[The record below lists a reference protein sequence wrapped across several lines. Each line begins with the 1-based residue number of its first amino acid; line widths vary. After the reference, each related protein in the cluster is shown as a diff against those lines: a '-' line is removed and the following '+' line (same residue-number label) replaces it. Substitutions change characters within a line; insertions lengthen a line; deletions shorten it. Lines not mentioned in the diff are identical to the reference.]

1 MKRSQKKAPN
11 EKQALIT
18 RAYVVALVLFLLA
31 VGVVTKLIQVQ
42 YFAKYQDRSWAEIAA
57 ESIVRVDTIP
67 AMRGNIYANDGSLL
81 ATSIPYYLVELDAK
95 YPDSSYFADHVGI
108 LADSLARAFGR
119 KSRGAYK
126 AMIEKTRR
134 SAKTSTLRLY
144 PKAVSYQMK
153 ERIQR
158 WPFFRR
164 GDDKLR
170 GTDGKH
176 KYSKTMAG
184 KLPPEYRRYR
194 PFSPMADRTVGTL
207 DARTGQ
213 GRVGLEAS
221 FDKHLAGKGGISWVQ
236 DLPHGFRM
244 PVANERN
251 IRPETGQDIHTT
263 LDINFQD
270 VAESALKN
278 TLDKFEANYG
288 CVIVME
294 VATGKIKAMTN
305 LTRKGPNRFVD
316 DRNYAL
322 TMGADPGSTFKL
334 ATMMAVLEETGI
346 DPNKVWVNTG
356 DGRLRYRNITITD
369 AHRGGFGSITASQVL
384 EKSSN
389 IGTHILMRKYF
400 YDKPD
405 KYLDYLEKFRLK
417 SRTGLH
423 MQGEAAPFIRD
434 RSSKLWNDKITLTP
448 MSYGYGMRLAPI
460 QILALYNAIANQ
472 GYWVRPMIV
481 DQIRSSS
488 EIVNTYE
495 PYVTSSPICSERT
508 VKLVQQMLE
517 GVVQNGTAPEL
528 KASPYRIA
536 GKTGTAQ
543 RIVNKS
549 YVSGRGLRVSFVG
562 YFPANRPK
570 YSCMVLVENSMSAGY
585 NLYAGQVAAP
595 VFKQVADRIYAY
607 DMGLHEPAKLDPEE
621 SKSGKSPSLVN
632 WTGKADEVK
641 VVASTLN
648 LSELPEDEI
657 TTAGEPN
664 DDNVWLRGSTSGQGK
679 TKWTIRE
686 ITKAEVP
693 DLRGMSLRDAVY
705 LMENKGYRVG
715 FKGSGKVV
723 SQSLKPGE
731 NTSGARRILL
741 ELN

>member
-1 MKRSQKKAPN
+1 MKRSPKKQPN
-11 EKQALIT
+11 EKRALIT
-18 RAYVVALVLFLLA
+18 RAYVVAAVLFLLA
-31 VGVVTKLIQVQ
+31 VGVVAKLIQVQ
-42 YFAKYQDRSWAEIAA
+42 YFAKYEGKPWAQIAA
-57 ESIVRVDTIP
+57 ESIVRLDTIP
-67 AMRGNIYANDGSLL
+67 AMRGNIYASDGSLL
-81 ATSIPYYLVELDAK
+81 ATSIPYYIVQLDAK
-95 YPDSSYFADHVGI
+95 YPDSAYFADHVNI
-108 LADSLARAFGR
+108 LADSLVRAFGR
-119 KSRGAYK
+119 NTRSGYK
-126 AMIEKTRR
+126 AMIEKTRK
-134 SAKTSTLRLY
+134 SAKYSTLRLY
-144 PKAVSYQMK
+144 PRAVSYQMK
-153 ERIQR
+153 ERIEQ
-158 WPFFRR
+158 WPFFRK
-164 GDDKLR
+164 GDDKILGANKKR
-170 GTDGKH
+170 
-176 KYSKTMAG
+176 KYSKTVAG

-194 PFSPMADRTVGTL
+194 PFSPMADRTIGML
-207 DARTGQ
+207 DARTGR

-221 FDKHLAGKGGISWVQ
+221 FDKHLAGKGGINWVQ
-236 DLPHGFRM
+236 DLPHGIRM
-244 PVANERN
+244 PVANELN
-251 IRPETGQDIHTT
+251 IRPEAGQDIHTT

-278 TLDKFEANYG
+278 TLEKYQANYG

-305 LTRKGPNRFVD
+305 LTRKGPNQFVD

-346 DPNKVWVNTG
+346 DPDKVWVNTG
-356 DGRLRYRNITITD
+356 NGRLWYRNITITD
-369 AHRGGFGSITASQVL
+369 AHHGGFGNITATQVL

-389 IGTHILMRKYF
+389 IGTHLLMKKYF
-400 YDKPD
+400 YSQPD
-405 KYLDYLEKFRLK
+405 KYLAYLDKFRLK
-417 SRTGLH
+417 NRTGLH

-434 RSSKLWNDKITLTP
+434 RSSKFWNDKITLTP

-460 QILALYNAIANQ
+460 QILSLYNAIANQ

-508 VKLVQQMLE
+508 VKLVQRMLE

-543 RIVNKS
+543 RIVNKA
-549 YVSGRGLRVSFVG
+549 YVSGKGLRVSFVG

-570 YSCMVLVENSMSAGY
+570 YSCMVLVENSMSAGT

-607 DMGLHEPAKLDPEE
+607 DIGLHEPAKPDSRQPED
-621 SKSGKSPSLVN
+621 GFSLVK
-632 WTGKADEVK
+632 WAGKADEVK
-641 VVASTLN
+641 VIASALN
-648 LSELPEDEI
+648 LNAPPEDE
-657 TTAGEPN
+657 TPAGNEPS
-664 DDNVWLRGSTSGQGK
+664 DDGVWLQGSISGQEK
-679 TKWTIRE
+679 TQWAIRAV
-686 ITKAEVP
+686 TKSKVP
-693 DLRGMSLRDAVY
+693 DLRGMSLRDAIY

-723 SQSLKPGE
+723 TQSLAPGE
-731 NTSGARRILL
+731 NASGAKRIMLDL
-741 ELN
+741 R